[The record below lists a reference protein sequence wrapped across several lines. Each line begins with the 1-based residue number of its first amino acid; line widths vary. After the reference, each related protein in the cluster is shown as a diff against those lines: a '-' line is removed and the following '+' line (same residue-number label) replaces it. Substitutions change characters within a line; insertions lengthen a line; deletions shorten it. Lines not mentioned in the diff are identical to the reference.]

1 MTEQLYALRHGCW
14 SQFFCSP

>member
-1 MTEQLYALRHGCW
+1 MTEQLYALCHGCW